1 MYSIMEF
8 IFNNIIWII
17 LILIIFY
24 FVKEYKYLKDR
35 ISNMNKQFHDT
46 LDAYLIRKVQE
57 AKQIVEMLLIEY
69 NEEDTIK
76 TELARLLIIME
87 KGETGSINEKVETSN
102 ALNKYKLSKQLD
114 IDKYPKLREL
124 DYIGT
129 FTEED
134 INSLDNGVKLAR
146 TTYNKEAILY
156 NEKASSFLMQ
166 YLTKIVNLN
175 TNYVIFDQTSNLTQN
190 QSIEIL
196 QDKEEITDT
205 LSNLNLQE
213 VLPERKE
220 EVEESLKRDY
230 TNNVIKPSISID
242 RVEDKE

>member
-1 MYSIMEF
+1 MYNIMEF

-17 LILIIFY
+17 IILIIIY
-24 FVKEYKYLKDR
+24 IIKEYKYLKDR
-35 ISNMNKQFHDT
+35 INNIHKQFSET
-46 LDAYLIRKVQE
+46 LDAYLMKKVQE

-76 TELARLLIIME
+76 TELARLLIILQ

-114 IDKYPKLREL
+114 LEKYPKLSEL
-124 DYIGT
+124 EYIGT

-146 TTYNKEAILY
+146 IAYNKEALLY

-166 YLTKIVNLN
+166 YLTKIVKLN
-175 TNYVIFDQTSNLTQN
+175 PNYVIFNQTNNITQN
-190 QSIEIL
+190 QSIETL
-196 QDKEEITDT
+196 QDKEELLHTQT
-205 LSNLNLQE
+205 NLNLQE
-213 VLPERKE
+213 GFPERKE
-220 EVEESLKRDY
+220 EQIPLKRDY
-230 TNNVIKPSISID
+230 TNNIIKPSINID
-242 RVEDKE
+242 SVEKKE